1 MQKKTTP
8 QREVANQNQFNHN
21 NKISQPID
29 EELRKRVKRALPHLT
44 KVRCRL
50 VLRLL
55 FKGRNTAGGL
65 CSSCSVGNL
74 SDAVIK
80 MNPVLNKFGLKIINC
95 APPGS
100 LINSFGEKTLV
111 HYWELVSLDGK
122 KNQ

>member
-1 MQKKTTP
+1 MKKNP
-8 QREVANQNQFNHN
+8 LLKKEAANLNHSNHN
-21 NKISQPID
+21 NKICQTID
-29 EELRKRVKRALPHLT
+29 EELRIRVKRALPHLT

-55 FKGRNTAGGL
+55 FKGRDTAGRL

-80 MNPVLNKFGLKIINC
+80 MNPVLNKFGLEIINY